1 MRKGGG
7 SEEAYVAGTHIAH
20 IYYLTPYRKFAE
32 PHLNYEYSSRDP
44 QLARGNMNQGTG
56 APGWLSA

>member
-20 IYYLTPYRKFAE
+20 IYREQRGPR
-32 PHLNYEYSSRDP
+32 SSSAVP
-44 QLARGNMNQGTG
+44 GS
-56 APGWLSA
+56 APGGRAEGEG